1 METILLMRVSKSLP
15 FIFGNK
21 KPAVKRLLHRSL
33 YINMELLIKY
43 PSKKN
48 KENVYS
54 KIAQDLR
61 AVYDSFRWY
70 PLIFEDFWWQLK
82 SPFDLWKNF
91 LHFCSRVFLS
101 SHVQSYISCVRRVCE
116 PEWVPFRNLR
126 VGTQIFY
133 SHGAPHSGRL
143 CLPDLYSEFCR
154 ILHTGRWWFFWQR
167 FFWRGRHFCNC
178 RRILCKIPIFAF
190 EESSLI
196 SPNRILMSFI
206 GF

>member
-61 AVYDSFRWY
+61 AVYDSFR
-70 PLIFEDFWWQLK
+70 
-82 SPFDLWKNF
+82 
-91 LHFCSRVFLS
+91 
-101 SHVQSYISCVRRVCE
+101 
-116 PEWVPFRNLR
+116 
-126 VGTQIFY
+126 
-133 SHGAPHSGRL
+133 
-143 CLPDLYSEFCR
+143 
-154 ILHTGRWWFFWQR
+154 
-167 FFWRGRHFCNC
+167 
-178 RRILCKIPIFAF
+178 
-190 EESSLI
+190 
-196 SPNRILMSFI
+196 
-206 GF
+206 